1 MELDLLKNFIPA
13 PREQQREM
21 LDHQRPEGCST
32 RRGCEVI
39 EFLRSTCYHRSTM
52 HGLRMTDEHLVEL
65 INGIQDGLPGYG
77 YRRLTHEL
85 RRRNHAVNYKRV
97 AQVMAEHALGIKR
110 RRCFVRTTDSDHD
123 GPIFPNFYRNDIPAK
138 PNLV

>member
-1 MELDLLKNFIPA
+1 
-13 PREQQREM
+13 
-21 LDHQRPEGCST
+21 
-32 RRGCEVI
+32 
-39 EFLRSTCYHRSTM
+39 M

-65 INGIQDGLPGYG
+65 INGIQDVLPGYG